1 MQTEAGAVAFVTFYF
16 EQVNK
21 GLMAPDPD
29 LISGLSD
36 PECQGCVSLTDLA
49 RSLMN
54 ESHHYQSAAVSVH
67 NVRPAPGARTT
78 EQFIDFVLEQHDA
91 NVVDSNGAIVER
103 VQASRE
109 DRRVL
114 LEWRDARWL
123 TRGIA

>member
-1 MQTEAGAVAFVTFYF
+1 
-16 EQVNK
+16 
-21 GLMAPDPD
+21 
-29 LISGLSD
+29 
-36 PECQGCVSLTDLA
+36 
-49 RSLMN
+49 MN